1 MIWKGRFSA
10 APSLDKLPVGLV
22 EYQHILPDGTPTNF
36 YQKLEWECRKYPH
49 ALLVGGTGS
58 GKTTLLKNMLAQ
70 FIYMEKEAEI
80 YLATYKTRCEDF
92 SNIMENPHFGAYSQ
106 CQEVFNRFYERF
118 QDRLNGSDKTRHML
132 LLFIDEWAGFLT
144 SLNKKEQDQVVGQMG
159 QIAMLGRSLNVQ
171 IILAMQRP
179 DAVFFRNGARD
190 NFNLIIGMGNMSS
203 DGKRM
208 IFPSDCIDQLQPV
221 TEIGTGYALI
231 GGYDLYRIRV
241 PPLSEAVEKL
251 ITRKF
256 LFYSRKAERSLYE
269 NAKESQCNSAV
280 GRLRSSKEE
289 PGNHPGTNEQHG
301 TDRPC

>member
-1 MIWKGRFSA
+1 MMGKGRFTAS
-10 APSLDKLPVGLV
+10 PSLDTLPVGLV

-36 YQKLEWECRKYPH
+36 YQKLEWEYRKYPH

-70 FIYMEKEAEI
+70 FIYREKDAEI

-190 NFNLIIGMGNMSS
+190 N
-203 DGKRM
+203 
-208 IFPSDCIDQLQPV
+208 
-221 TEIGTGYALI
+221 
-231 GGYDLYRIRV
+231 
-241 PPLSEAVEKL
+241 
-251 ITRKF
+251 
-256 LFYSRKAERSLYE
+256 
-269 NAKESQCNSAV
+269 
-280 GRLRSSKEE
+280 
-289 PGNHPGTNEQHG
+289 
-301 TDRPC
+301 

>member
-1 MIWKGRFSA
+1 MMGKGRFTAS
-10 APSLDKLPVGLV
+10 PSLDTLPVGLV

-36 YQKLEWECRKYPH
+36 YQKLEWEYRKYPH

-70 FIYMEKEAEI
+70 FIYREKDAEI

-106 CQEVFNRFYERF
+106 CQEVFNRFY
-118 QDRLNGSDKTRHML
+118 
-132 LLFIDEWAGFLT
+132 GFLT